1 MLKCWPEFHKLTINQ
16 PRDDEKLK
24 PFFQELAKDVLKY
37 KKRLG
42 GNFVVAQAV
51 PNRVLRDSIK
61 EVLGPD
67 GMFVVL
73 RLSKETN
80 AKRIEARHSEG
91 DNKVKKRMVQ
101 MLNSMYEMYED
112 DQPGEQNCV
121 TVIIESED
129 SREDVANKILKKI
142 EDFGFSIEL

>member
-1 MLKCWPEFHKLTINQ
+1 M
-16 PRDDEKLK
+16 
-24 PFFQELAKDVLKY
+24 
-37 KKRLG
+37 
-42 GNFVVAQAV
+42 
-51 PNRVLRDSIK
+51 RDSIK

-91 DNKVKKRMVQ
+91 DEKVKKRMVQ

-112 DQPGEQNCV
+112 DQPGEENCV
-121 TVIIESED
+121 TVVIEAED
-129 SREDVANKILKKI
+129 SREDVTKKILTKI
-142 EDFGFSIEL
+142 EEFGFSLEM